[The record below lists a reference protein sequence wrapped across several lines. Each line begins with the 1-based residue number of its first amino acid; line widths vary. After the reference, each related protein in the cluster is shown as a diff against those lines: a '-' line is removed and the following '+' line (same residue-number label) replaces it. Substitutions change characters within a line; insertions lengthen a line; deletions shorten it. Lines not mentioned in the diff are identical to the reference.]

1 MPHRVPPILTPA
13 TAKLLLDGEERLSLD
28 LGLSESEVIHTGA
41 RVSLGTGEAIRY
53 SVLGKIAERDNS
65 AYFLRN
71 GSAFQVALAGRHFY
85 KLLPTEGAPTLE
97 IDGVRMHRTSG
108 TTPNK
113 DAEAKLDSLGLE
125 GGRALD
131 TCTGLGYTA
140 VEAVKRGAETVI
152 TVELEPA
159 VLQIALMNPWSIPLF
174 DDYRIHKIVSDSYTL
189 ADGLPPSFF
198 DFVVHDPPRHRHAGH
213 LYGIEFHRKIHR
225 LLRPG
230 GSLFHYTG
238 EPRSRYRGV
247 NLHGGVAERLAKA
260 GFTDIQYHEDVMGL
274 TCKKPVKP

>member
-1 MPHRVPPILTPA
+1 MPHRIPPIFTPA
-13 TAKLLLDGEERLSLD
+13 TARVLLEGVKRVSLD
-28 LGLSESEVIHTGA
+28 LGLSETEVMHTDAGI
-41 RVSLGTGEAIRY
+41 SLGTGEAIEY
-53 SVLGKIAERDNS
+53 DILGKIADKDDS
-65 AYFLRN
+65 AYFLRD

-108 TTPNK
+108 TTPER
-113 DAEAKLDSLGLE
+113 DAEAKLASLGLE
-125 GGRALD
+125 GGRVLD

-140 VEAVKRGAETVI
+140 VEAAKRGAEAVV

-159 VLQIALMNPWSIPLF
+159 VLRVAIMNPWSTPLF
-174 DDYRIHKIVSDSYTL
+174 NDARIHKIVGDSYAL
-189 ADGLPPSFF
+189 ADALPPSFF
-198 DFVVHDPPRHRHAGH
+198 DFVVHDPPRHRRAGH
-213 LYGIEFHRKIHR
+213 LYGLDFHRKIHR

-238 EPRSRYRGV
+238 EPRSKYRGV
-247 NLHGGVAERLAKA
+247 NLHGGVAARLAKA
-260 GFTDIQYHEDVMGL
+260 GFIDIRYHEDIMGL